1 MCSFILLSK
10 FFALF
15 SLSFLPLPRL
25 FSHFLLILPL
35 VLLLFPMAISVV
47 LRFVCKF
54 YFKFCLLRRFLFYSY
69 FPSNC
74 GLFSQVCVSARM
86 CTWEC
91 VREYVWLSMRLYV
104 YLGLVVVCWGS
115 TQCACCFLRFSFGCK
130 NTLHTLTHTHMHSD
144 TFATLPECCLC
155 FDCVF
160 ALHIM
165 SIMSLAVP
173 NTKSDSIE
181 N

>member
-1 MCSFILLSK
+1 MSIWVLS
-10 FFALF
+10 LF
-15 SLSFLPLPRL
+15 VGAQLNVLAVSYV
-25 FSHFLLILPL
+25 FLLG
-35 VLLLFPMAISVV
+35 V
-47 LRFVCKF
+47 K
-54 YFKFCLLRRFLFYSY
+54 
-69 FPSNC
+69 
-74 GLFSQVCVSARM
+74 
-86 CTWEC
+86 T
-91 VREYVWLSMRLYV
+91 LYTH
-104 YLGLVVVCWGS
+104 S
-115 TQCACCFLRFSFGCK
+115 
-130 NTLHTLTHTHMHSD
+130 HTHTCTCE